1 MSRPFRLLQD
11 ASPSTCF
18 SSQISQRPASP
29 STTSPTSTSC
39 SLLRDQLVASRSVLC
54 GPSGPLSAAA
64 SQPSP
69 AQPPRGRR
77 PPPSS
82 PVPVVDVGAVRALL
96 YDPPRVPLP
105 PLSHGGLGGR
115 CEKAAPPR
123 PPFSRALP
131 REGRGSRPPR
141 SVLPAARL
149 EARPSRR
156 REEGGGVPS

>member
-54 GPSGPLSAAA
+54 GPARPLSAAA
-64 SQPSP
+64 PSP
-69 AQPPRGRR
+69 APHGRR

-96 YDPPRVPLP
+96 YDPTRVPLP
-105 PLSHGGLGGR
+105 PLSHGGPGGR
-115 CEKAAPPR
+115 CEKAAPRCPARRSPAPFRGRAEAAARPAAPR
-123 PPFSRALP
+123 PQPGRSPALP
-131 REGRGSRPPR
+131 RSGNAVGGSR
-141 SVLPAARL
+141 
-149 EARPSRR
+149 
-156 REEGGGVPS
+156 